1 MRSGYSSD
9 ASFFQCIY
17 SKRKHLGA
25 KDSPLQ
31 IKDSLKRN
39 KETLLR
45 FYFLNLLGPTPATL
59 LKNLEKLSIEENSI
73 FSAISLIE
81 SLVSFSNFLH

>member
-1 MRSGYSSD
+1 MRSGYFSD

-17 SKRKHLGA
+17 SKRKHLGT

-45 FYFLNLLGPTPATL
+45 FYFLNLLGLTPVTL
-59 LKNLEKLSIEENSI
+59 LNSFEKAARELKPILT
-73 FSAISLIE
+73 AIS
-81 SLVSFSNFLH
+81 